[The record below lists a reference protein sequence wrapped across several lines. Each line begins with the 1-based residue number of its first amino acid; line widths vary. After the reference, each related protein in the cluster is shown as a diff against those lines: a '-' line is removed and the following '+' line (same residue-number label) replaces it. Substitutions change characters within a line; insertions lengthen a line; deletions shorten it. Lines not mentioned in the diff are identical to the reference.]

1 MRISDWSSDVCSSDL
16 AGHKEQGTGNR
27 EHKEGGKR
35 RPAMVAAFCCA
46 GGTTPEPVS
55 LQACPRRSGLSRE
68 LFRAPC
74 RGHEA
79 PGSAPSL
86 ARDAGRSEEHTSEL
100 QSLMRIS
107 YAVFC
112 LKKQQQNKRKTNP

>member
-86 ARDAGRSEEHTSEL
+86 ARDAGVIYSPSRGRCRSEEHTSGL
-100 QSLMRIS
+100 QYLMRHT
-107 YAVFC
+107 YAVFW
-112 LKKQQQNKRKTNP
+112 